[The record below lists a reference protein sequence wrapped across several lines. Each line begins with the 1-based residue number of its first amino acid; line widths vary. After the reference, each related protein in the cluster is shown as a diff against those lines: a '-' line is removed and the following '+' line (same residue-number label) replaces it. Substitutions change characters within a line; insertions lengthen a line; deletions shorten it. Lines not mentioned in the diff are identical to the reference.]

1 MKNIV
6 KVIFSI
12 CLLFIIGLL
21 SILFLFSKNNKV
33 LKKPVKLNYDL
44 TYEEAFPDKEFR
56 RLILTMLFRNKE
68 YVYNGANYYYYNN
81 FYGSLKYTNLG
92 GGISNDSALDDNGLE
107 TFSKKKID
115 KNLLDQVKIIH
126 ANKEAETFKKISS
139 LQGIEYFPNLQV
151 LAISGTKLKEADFS
165 NNLELETLFLPEQ
178 FYDSSG
184 NSNITGA
191 SLLEKIN
198 VKNNSKLVNLV
209 LNLNPNK
216 ENNIDLSGNP
226 KLKSVFIEKSNLKS
240 IDLTNKPY
248 LEESN
253 INLKGNRLQEIK
265 SDKTNPHFTFGSTDQ
280 VIKLTVD
287 KLEKVKISLKVNNK
301 DLYLNDSPDFTR
313 DNDTYTFNKVG
324 VYTYSFYDNSSL
336 YGGTVEVTVLET
348 EASKFTPILNNN
360 YVSIKRKSSWLY
372 YDKPWYSDIVN
383 EKIKTSNEAGKKLI
397 FSKFREHIINLP
409 DNIKNIEI
417 LKFIDENK
425 NGLQYPE
432 IKITFS
438 DNSSKIYKI
447 LVRVIETEVNF
458 IDRYDFLNLNEKYL
472 ETENNKIIIKEQDYI
487 KNNKISL
494 NIMKVYQHL
503 YSPDIEM
510 DSHEN
515 RYNKCNFNQSTC
527 YEMNFFDNLY
537 EANNIDGSI
546 SGLKDRGIIL
556 DSYINPRR
564 FNPKFSG
571 LDGKGN
577 PYINPEWKVLEEERI
592 IEIKKINIEDNSSI
606 TVQTITILRD
616 TDGDG
621 IPDKED
627 DDDDN
632 DGISDAQEAIDGT
645 NPKDKNDFKVKKI
658 CYKINA

>member
-1 MKNIV
+1 M
-6 KVIFSI
+6 F
-12 CLLFIIGLL
+12 LLP
-21 SILFLFSKNNKV
+21 KNNKIV
-33 LKKPVKLNYDL
+33 RKPVKLNYDL
-44 TYEEAFPDKEFR
+44 TYKEAFPDKEFR

-68 YVYNGANYYYYNN
+68 YVYNGGNYYYYNN
-81 FYGSLKYTNLG
+81 FYGALKYTYESYS
-92 GGISNDSALDDNGLE
+92 GISNDSALDDNGLE

-198 VKNNSKLVNLV
+198 IKNNSKLVNLV

-248 LEESN
+248 LEEPN

-287 KLEKVKISLKVNNK
+287 KLEKVKIPLKVNNK

-313 DNDTYTFNKVG
+313 DNDTYIFNKVG

-372 YDKPWYSDIVN
+372 YDKPWYSDVVN

-472 ETENNKIIIKEQDYI
+472 ETE
-487 KNNKISL
+487 
-494 NIMKVYQHL
+494 
-503 YSPDIEM
+503 
-510 DSHEN
+510 
-515 RYNKCNFNQSTC
+515 R
-527 YEMNFFDNLY
+527 
-537 EANNIDGSI
+537 
-546 SGLKDRGIIL
+546 
-556 DSYINPRR
+556 
-564 FNPKFSG
+564 
-571 LDGKGN
+571 
-577 PYINPEWKVLEEERI
+577 
-592 IEIKKINIEDNSSI
+592 
-606 TVQTITILRD
+606 
-616 TDGDG
+616 
-621 IPDKED
+621 
-627 DDDDN
+627 
-632 DGISDAQEAIDGT
+632 
-645 NPKDKNDFKVKKI
+645 
-658 CYKINA
+658 

>member
-198 VKNNSKLVNLV
+198 IKNNSKLVNLV

-287 KLEKVKISLKVNNK
+287 KLEKVKIPLKVNNK

-313 DNDTYTFNKVG
+313 DNDTYIFNKVG
-324 VYTYSFYDNSSL
+324 VNTYSFYDNSSL
-336 YGGTVEVTVLET
+336 YGGTVEVTVLGG
-348 EASKFTPILNNN
+348 EAKN
-360 YVSIKRKSSWLY
+360 Y
-372 YDKPWYSDIVN
+372 KPIVN
-383 EKIKTSNEAGKKLI
+383 TNNKVYVGENFTYSSIIANYPQKTS
-397 FSKFREHIINLP
+397 
-409 DNIKNIEI
+409 
-417 LKFIDENK
+417 IDQA
-425 NGLQYPE
+425 L
-432 IKITFS
+432 
-438 DNSSKIYKI
+438 DNSSKGLKTVKFTSFFSDGSQVSY
-447 LVRVIETEVNF
+447 EVQIPVF
-458 IDRYDFLNLNEKYL
+458 EK
-472 ETENNKIIIKEQDYI
+472 I
-487 KNNKISL
+487 KNQKVDAFQTTNRKSEYIEGNLSKTQVLSYSEPYGKREDYL
-494 NIMKVYQHL
+494 NILRRK
-503 YSPDIEM
+503 
-510 DSHEN
+510 
-515 RYNKCNFNQSTC
+515 NKCNYENFTC
-527 YEMNFFDNLY
+527 QDIEYNSYGYYSVGSLPTLEHSDRSVGKFDEY
-537 EANNIDGSI
+537 DTINNIP
-546 SGLKDRGIIL
+546 IL
-556 DSYINPRR
+556 ESKVKVYNSKQMEQVVRNYYNGNQFLDWKNNEEEKKYYIYPSDSTGYN
-564 FNPKFSG
+564 N
-571 LDGKGN
+571 
-577 PYINPEWKVLEEERI
+577 VLE
-592 IEIKKINIEDNSSI
+592 
-606 TVQTITILRD
+606 TAILRD

-627 DDDDN
+627 NDDDN

>member
-6 KVIFSI
+6 KIVISVI
-12 CLLFIIGLL
+12 LLFVVGISIIFLL
-21 SILFLFSKNNKV
+21 PKNNKIV
-33 LKKPVKLNYDL
+33 RNPVKLNYDL

-81 FYGSLKYTNLG
+81 FYGALKYTYESYS
-92 GGISNDSALDDNGLE
+92 GISNDSALDDNGLE

-126 ANKEAETFKKISS
+126 ANKEAETFKNISS

-151 LAISGTKLKEADFS
+151 LVISGTKLKEADFS

-198 VKNNSKLVNLV
+198 IKNNSKLVNLV

-287 KLEKVKISLKVNNK
+287 KLEKVKIPLKVNNK

-313 DNDTYTFNKVG
+313 DNDTYIFNKVG
-324 VYTYSFYDNSSL
+324 VNTYSFYDNSSL
-336 YGGTVEVTVLET
+336 YGGTVEVTVT
-348 EASKFTPILNNN
+348 GGEAKN
-360 YVSIKRKSSWLY
+360 Y
-372 YDKPWYSDIVN
+372 KPIVN
-383 EKIKTSNEAGKKLI
+383 TNNKVYVGENFTYSSIIANYPPKTS
-397 FSKFREHIINLP
+397 
-409 DNIKNIEI
+409 
-417 LKFIDENK
+417 IDQE
-425 NGLQYPE
+425 L
-432 IKITFS
+432 
-438 DNSSKIYKI
+438 DNSSKGLKTVKFTSFFSDGSQVSY
-447 LVRVIETEVNF
+447 EVQIPVF
-458 IDRYDFLNLNEKYL
+458 EK
-472 ETENNKIIIKEQDYI
+472 I
-487 KNNKISL
+487 KNQKVDAFQTTNRKSEYIEGNLSKTQVLSYSEPYGQREDYL
-494 NIMKVYQHL
+494 NILRRK
-503 YSPDIEM
+503 
-510 DSHEN
+510 
-515 RYNKCNFNQSTC
+515 NKCNYENFTC
-527 YEMNFFDNLY
+527 QDIEYNLSGY
-537 EANNIDGSI
+537 YSVGSLPTLNHSDRGVGKFGEYDTVNNIP
-546 SGLKDRGIIL
+546 IL
-556 DSYINPRR
+556 ESKVKVYNSKQMEQVVRNYDNGNQFLDWKNNEEEKKYYIYPSDSTGYN
-564 FNPKFSG
+564 N
-571 LDGKGN
+571 
-577 PYINPEWKVLEEERI
+577 VLE
-592 IEIKKINIEDNSSI
+592 
-606 TVQTITILRD
+606 TTILRD

-632 DGISDAQEAIDGT
+632 DGISDAQETIDGT